1 MTEEQI
7 ALAKRAVECR
17 GWRWMPGML
26 TDSKFA
32 RVVAADEN
40 GAPCAAEQGA
50 TEDDCCA
57 VWLDGVPVL
66 PDLTDPATLG
76 CLLALVREACGDP
89 SLSVLFDHDGR
100 KWRVGRWEDD
110 GLALRCHHADTE
122 AEALVVTLEVNEIV
136 GIIAAAETV
145 S

>member
-1 MTEEQI
+1 
-7 ALAKRAVECR
+7 
-17 GWRWMPGML
+17 MPGMRAVGRRTVPAAWFRVEEVVPRL
-26 TDSKFA
+26 TGEWSDA
-32 RVVAADEN
+32 
-40 GAPCAAEQGA
+40 
-50 TEDDCCA
+50 
-57 VWLDGVPVL
+57 L
-66 PDLTDPATLG
+66 PDLADAATLG
-76 CLLALVREACGDP
+76 CLLALVRGACGDP

-110 GLALRCHHADTE
+110 GLALRCRSADTE